1 MMGNQQYGR
10 RKERLK
16 TQDLRLKTLVFG
28 LWSLGLWLTFG
39 PGSPQH
45 QGAIDISIAF
55 WDVNVLPMSPQH
67 QGAIDIATYVPLDN
81 GRTWTYQWTIRYED
95 GRQET
100 TSRTKSFEGPEF
112 LATGYAYR
120 FMSDLGDYVLL
131 SVDNGQLRMHGSV
144 EPHRQIRFTFDPP
157 VVLYSPDMELERPY
171 TIIQQAEDGSG
182 TRTWTTV
189 VDGLQK
195 VTTPMGQ
202 FHDCVKIRLAMD
214 SSQVKTRA
222 TYFYA
227 RGLGLVAYQYEA
239 WAKNK
244 DRAEVTIEAGL
255 KLAQLAGHTLTSA
268 SQLENLKSLSSPTR
282 LDDAEARKLFQQT
295 YQGLY
300 FWPAKFPGFQASFT
314 LRHGEEKADESAGVP
329 GIITVSPDLK
339 MKVSGGEKQTRI
351 QVETEMSQ
359 FITHLK
365 DKPFENEFKDA
376 VISFAERDPVQ
387 GAKIEVS
394 AGQTMG
400 TSYRIKDGEIH
411 QIGHSYGRV
420 RFLVNHTEFMKT
432 DSGRLIPRR
441 FSIMYYSNETNQL
454 IAQVDFQDEYTI
466 FENLWLPRRRVK
478 TETTKQGTTTLVI
491 EFTNHQI
498 LK

>member
-1 MMGNQQYGR
+1 MKRDQRTCLISSLIILSVVLGPPGPWS
-10 RKERLK
+10 
-16 TQDLRLKTLVFG
+16 TLVWG
-28 LWSLGLWLTFG
+28 KKTNG
-39 PGSPQH
+39 P
-45 QGAIDISIAF
+45 
-55 WDVNVLPMSPQH
+55 
-67 QGAIDIATYVPLDN
+67 IDIAAYVPLDQ
-81 GRTWTYQWTIRYED
+81 GRTWTYEWAIRYEN
-95 GRQET
+95 GRKET

-157 VVLYSPDMELERPY
+157 VVLYSPDMEFGRPY
-171 TIIQQAEDGSG
+171 AITQPADDTGG

-202 FHDCVKIRLAMD
+202 FQNCVKIRLTMD
-214 SSQVKTRA
+214 SSQVKTKA
-222 TYFYA
+222 VYFYA
-227 RGLGLVAYQYEA
+227 RGVGLVAYQYEA
-239 WAKNK
+239 WVKNK
-244 DRAEVTIEAGL
+244 DRAEITIEAGL
-255 KLAQLAGHTLTSA
+255 KLAQVAGQTITSA
-268 SQLENLKSLSSPTR
+268 AEAESLKRESTPR
-282 LDDAEARKLFQQT
+282 IDDPDARKLFQQT

-300 FWPAKFPGFQASFT
+300 FWPAKFPGFQADWSLVRGPWSLPWRQT
-314 LRHGEEKADESAGVP
+314 GVVHGQDRAAHEKNP
-329 GIITVSPDLK
+329 GQRSRDGQGDNERGTITVSPDLK
-339 MKVSGGEKQTRI
+339 MKVSGGDKQTNT
-351 QVETEMSQ
+351 QVEAEMSQ

-365 DKPFENEFKDA
+365 DKPFDGEFKDA
-376 VISFAERDPVQ
+376 VITFAERDPVQ
-387 GAKIEVS
+387 GTKINVAAGS
-394 AGQTMG
+394 AMG

-432 DSGRLIPRR
+432 DSGGLIPQR

-454 IAQVDFQDEYTI
+454 IAQVDFQDEYVKV
-466 FENLWLPRRRVK
+466 ENLWLPRRRVK